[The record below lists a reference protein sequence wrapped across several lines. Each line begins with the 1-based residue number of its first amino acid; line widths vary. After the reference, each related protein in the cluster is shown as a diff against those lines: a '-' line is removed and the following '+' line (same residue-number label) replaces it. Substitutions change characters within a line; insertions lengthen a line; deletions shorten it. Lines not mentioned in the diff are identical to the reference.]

1 MNLQI
6 FQVAVLVPDM
16 KKLLVCISI
25 LLFVKKMFLNL
36 PARTMSAN
44 LTVFAFVD
52 IAKNKCPN
60 FTKHTE
66 YSYVYR

>member
-1 MNLQI
+1 MYLYFVICKKKKKI
-6 FQVAVLVPDM
+6 F
-16 KKLLVCISI
+16 K
-25 LLFVKKMFLNL
+25 NL

-60 FTKHTE
+60 FTKHR
-66 YSYVYR
+66 VQLCV

>member
-1 MNLQI
+1 
-6 FQVAVLVPDM
+6 
-16 KKLLVCISI
+16 
-25 LLFVKKMFLNL
+25 
-36 PARTMSAN
+36 MSAN